1 MPSVISVTNLLKTY
15 ALGFQALRAIN
26 LDIRRGE
33 IFALLGPNGAGK
45 TTLINI
51 ICGIVNPTEGAFS
64 PTDDAG
70 RDATDKAAGTA
81 RRVTDEVTGRPRL
94 FRSTL

>member
-1 MPSVISVTNLLKTY
+1 MPASRNDNTHET
-15 ALGFQALRAIN
+15 
-26 LDIRRGE
+26 
-33 IFALLGPNGAGK
+33 
-45 TTLINI
+45 
-51 ICGIVNPTEGAFS
+51 VNKAA
-64 PTDDAG
+64 DAG